1 MAEFFQNI
9 VNWLASLD
17 WPFILRFVLFF
28 LASAVIIVLIITF
41 LLARKRDDEYF
52 KAMTYEASNIRVYK
66 IDNTLDVV
74 TYFNLGAMSEKRTC
88 SIQEFYD
95 SFPGHEPNRIKSWV
109 KDVLEGKQTTD
120 YLQTTVFFK
129 RSTKKFP
136 AFLRVAKVD
145 PAKGIAHLESYILLD
160 KKNGRSASGPS
171 LLLSSER
178 DFVDYLKANGTSN
191 GMTFCFAIRPKDYGF
206 AENNKE
212 QKLSRSF
219 LLRYRLALEPYV
231 KAPAKLLG
239 GGEAE
244 YIIAN
249 YDMNDN
255 TEAISFALKVVNSVT
270 SSLKANR
277 KPHDHLFE
285 IKVGVVANKEL
296 LGDGTAILLASRKC
310 AANAFELPSSIY
322 FYKQGI
328 DDFAETSESGNYRSE
343 VERIIY
349 EKKILYTY
357 RPIYSIGRRR
367 VYGFIGR
374 AEPTADCA
382 FYNMEELKNYALRA
396 KDEKNL
402 FAAIAKN
409 LVGTYIAEREL
420 KSQKLFYPALMNEL
434 ESIPAFFKRLRNAK
448 EANLVFTLKESD
460 VNNAVGSMG
469 LEEVKRLFNEI
480 HENDYDIAFVLSGKA
495 LLIDQELLAMGD
507 SFIVDFSSH
516 GSERNMDAT
525 IRSQLHA
532 LVERLIKFKKPI
544 IASDLKNWD
553 SIELVV
559 SSGIDYISCNI
570 FAPFSREIV
579 EVNEKHAT
587 RVLDMKGFNT
597 NVKGK

>member
-17 WPFILRFVLFF
+17 WPFILRFVLFL
-28 LASAVIIVLIITF
+28 LASAVIIILIITF

-109 KDVLEGKQTTD
+109 NDVLEGKQTTD

-285 IKVGVVANKEL
+285 IKVGVVANK
-296 LGDGTAILLASRKC
+296 D
-310 AANAFELPSSIY
+310 
-322 FYKQGI
+322 I

-587 RVLDMKGFNT
+587 RVLEMKGFNT

>member
-1 MAEFFQNI
+1 MAEFFKNI
-9 VNWLASLD
+9 INWLSGLD
-17 WPFILRFVLFF
+17 WPFIFRVALFVLAV
-28 LASAVIIVLIITF
+28 ASVIVFAITF
-41 LLARKRDDEYF
+41 LLVRKKDDEYF

-66 IDNTLDVV
+66 VDNTLDVV
-74 TYFNLGAMSEKRTC
+74 TFFNLGAMSEKRTC
-88 SIQEFYD
+88 SIQQFYD
-95 SFPGHEPNRIKSWV
+95 SFPGHEPNRIKVWV
-109 KDVLEGKQTTD
+109 NDVLEGKQTTD

-129 RSTKKFP
+129 KSTKKFP
-136 AFLRVAKVD
+136 AFLRVAKSD
-145 PAKGIAHLESYILLD
+145 PVKGIVHLESYILLE
-160 KKNGRSASGPS
+160 KKTGRSLNGPS

-191 GMTFCFAIRPKDYGF
+191 GMTFCFAIRPKYYGF
-206 AENNKE
+206 AEGNKE
-212 QKLSRSF
+212 TKLNRSF
-219 LLRYRLALEPYV
+219 LLRYRLALEPFV

-277 KPHDHLFE
+277 KPHDPLFE
-285 IKVGVVANKEL
+285 IKVGVVANKDL

-310 AANAFELPSSIY
+310 AANAFEYPSSVY

-328 DDFAETSESGNYRSE
+328 DDYAETSESGNYRSE

-357 RPIYSIGRRR
+357 RPVYSIGRRR

-420 KSQKLFYPALMNEL
+420 KSQKLFYPALMSEL
-434 ESIPAFFKRLRNAK
+434 ESIPTFFKRLRNAK

-460 VNNAVGSMG
+460 VNNVVGSVG
-469 LEEVKRLFNEI
+469 VAEVIRLIKEI
-480 HENDYDIAFVLSGKA
+480 HENGYDIAFVLSGKA
-495 LLIDQELLAMGD
+495 LLIDQDILALGD

-532 LVERLIKFKKPI
+532 LVERLIRFKKPI

-559 SSGIDYISCNI
+559 SSGIDYISCDI

-579 EVNEKHAT
+579 EVSEKHET
-587 RVLDMKGFNT
+587 RVLEMKGINT
-597 NVKGK
+597 NWKGK

>member
-17 WPFILRFVLFF
+17 WPFILRFVLFL
-28 LASAVIIVLIITF
+28 LASAVIIILIITF

-109 KDVLEGKQTTD
+109 NDVLEGKQTTD

-285 IKVGVVANKEL
+285 IKVGVVANKDL

-448 EANLVFTLKESD
+448 EANLVFTLKEAD

-587 RVLDMKGFNT
+587 RVLEMKGFNT

>member
-9 VNWLASLD
+9 VNWLVSLD

-28 LASAVIIVLIITF
+28 LASAVIIILIITF

-66 IDNTLDVV
+66 IDTTLDVV

-109 KDVLEGKQTTD
+109 NDVLEGKQTTD

-129 RSTKKFP
+129 KSTKKFP

-206 AENNKE
+206 AENNKD

-285 IKVGVVANKEL
+285 IKVGVVANKDL

-469 LEEVKRLFNEI
+469 LEEVKSLFNEI

-587 RVLDMKGFNT
+587 RVLEMKGFNT

>member
-17 WPFILRFVLFF
+17 WPVILRFVLFF

-145 PAKGIAHLESYILLD
+145 PTKGIAHLESYILLD

>member
-17 WPFILRFVLFF
+17 WPFILRFVLFL
-28 LASAVIIVLIITF
+28 LASAVIIILIITF

-109 KDVLEGKQTTD
+109 NDVLEGKQTTD

-285 IKVGVVANKEL
+285 IKVGVVANKDL

-579 EVNEKHAT
+579 KKKKKHAT
-587 RVLDMKGFNT
+587 RVLEMKGFNT

>member
-17 WPFILRFVLFF
+17 WPVILRFVLFF